1 LVELKPKIELKITGE
16 GADIA
21 LKINHS
27 DSYIYAYIYE
37 LKIK

>member
-21 LKINHS
+21 LKITYTE
-27 DSYIYAYIYE
+27 SYIYAYIYA